1 MKNNYSTLTLEG
13 KVDQILENQT
23 QILKYIEEQK
33 AEQAARVE
41 IHNKMMATLGS

>member
-1 MKNNYSTLTLEG
+1 MKNNQLDEVQETL
-13 KVDQILENQT
+13 KQVLENQT